1 MQVNIRTIKI
11 GGLAVRWKSSAF
23 EVRKLDSSLRFATYQ
38 TGDLDKDFRPLHT
51 IIYKTEKM
59 APILHS
65 CYDD

>member
-23 EVRKLDSSLRFATYQ
+23 GVKKFDSSPRFATCQ
-38 TGDLDKDFRPLHT
+38 TGDLDEDSRPLHS
-51 IIYKTEKM
+51 IIYKTEMM
-59 APILHS
+59 APISHS